1 MKRINRRTKGQYVMF
16 AILWAVALC
25 MTLAFSA
32 VFATVMAMTV
42 DIYGATPE
50 YVTAVFQL
58 SMIVAIPGLVIA
70 WYFAQDEA
78 FNS

>member
-1 MKRINRRTKGQYVMF
+1 
-16 AILWAVALC
+16 
-25 MTLAFSA
+25 MTLGILIDLGGSIIL
-32 VFATVMAMTV
+32 ATVMAMTV

-58 SMIVAIPGLVIA
+58 SLIVALPGLGIA

-78 FNS
+78 FNF